1 MLTQDRRTGEEKRC
15 IAVIETRDKGL
26 LVTAEPLEPLD
37 IAERHCSR
45 LVDEVRVAD
54 GTPFSRRTQPGRR

>member
-1 MLTQDRRTGEEKRC
+1 
-15 IAVIETRDKGL
+15 VIETRDKGL